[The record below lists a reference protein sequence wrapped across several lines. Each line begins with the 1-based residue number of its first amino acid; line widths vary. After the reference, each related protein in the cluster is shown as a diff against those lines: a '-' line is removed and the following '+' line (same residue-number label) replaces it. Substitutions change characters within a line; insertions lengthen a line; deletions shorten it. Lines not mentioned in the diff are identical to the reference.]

1 MNGLTTT
8 IYRKSQELPEME
20 DSNFFHSRRLM
31 EIVEK
36 TPRQK
41 PYMVVTTDES
51 GRVVSHLL
59 GVMRFRPMWL
69 PPFLLVHCRVLG
81 EGVYPDSQYTA
92 DDLLEEMFTHLMH
105 VMSNKTLYVEVS
117 NLSKKMLGYRQLRQ
131 LGFYPVNWMSIHNSL
146 HSHAPEERITPR
158 LQKRIDTAHQ
168 RGVYTDVSWLFQS
181 C

>member
-69 PPFLLVHCRVLG
+69 PPFLLVIV
-81 EGVYPDSQYTA
+81 VYLVKGYILIANIRLTICWKRCSPISC
-92 DDLLEEMFTHLMH
+92 
-105 VMSNKTLYVEVS
+105 MS
-117 NLSKKMLGYRQLRQ
+117 
-131 LGFYPVNWMSIHNSL
+131 
-146 HSHAPEERITPR
+146 
-158 LQKRIDTAHQ
+158 
-168 RGVYTDVSWLFQS
+168 
-181 C
+181 